1 METLK
6 AYFEKQK
13 QPDIHTLAAYVQAYV
28 NEHGQSVFDA
38 NKAEMIEKYPLIG
51 DSVYGMHG
59 KRLFD
64 DLHAQMKALGLK
76 ATPRIPGNL
85 MISREWGDDESDR
98 QRWMWSKI
106 TQADGTALGTIVC
119 AFYHNHIEIDL
130 PRPMKVMA
138 LEESTPKAVIS
149 ALEKMSPDF
158 AKALDMRAEVAA
170 WMASMEGQQQ

>member
-6 AYFEKQK
+6 AYFDKQK
-13 QPDIHTLAAYVQAYV
+13 QQDIFTLAAYVQAYV
-28 NEHGQSVFDA
+28 NEHGQAVFDT
-38 NKAEMIEKYPLIG
+38 NKAEMIEKYPIIG
-51 DSVYGMHG
+51 DSVYGMYG

-64 DLHAQMKALGLK
+64 DLHAQMKGLGLK

-106 TQADGTALGTIVC
+106 TQADGIPLGTIVC
-119 AFYHNHIEIDL
+119 AFYHNHIDIDL

-138 LEESTPKAVIS
+138 LEESTPKAVLT
-149 ALEKMSPDF
+149 ALEKLSPDF
-158 AKALDMRAEVAA
+158 ANALDMRAEVAA
-170 WMASMEGQQQ
+170 WMASQQ